1 MPVAMVAGIGRAA
14 RDGILVKGGE
24 HLEQVGRVTAVAFD
38 KTGTITL
45 GRPELTDVVSLAA
58 GLTDD
63 DVLRLAAHAE
73 AGSEHPLAAPILD
86 AAQRAGIV
94 TADVEPDR
102 FTQPA
107 GAGVETVVDGA
118 RIAVGTPRLAATL
131 GIDRKSTRLNSSH

>member
-38 KTGTITL
+38 KTGTITQ

-86 AAQRAGIV
+86 RSEEHTSELQSLMRHSS
-94 TADVEPDR
+94 
-102 FTQPA
+102 
-107 GAGVETVVDGA
+107 
-118 RIAVGTPRLAATL
+118 AVYCLQ
-131 GIDRKSTRLNSSH
+131 KQYK